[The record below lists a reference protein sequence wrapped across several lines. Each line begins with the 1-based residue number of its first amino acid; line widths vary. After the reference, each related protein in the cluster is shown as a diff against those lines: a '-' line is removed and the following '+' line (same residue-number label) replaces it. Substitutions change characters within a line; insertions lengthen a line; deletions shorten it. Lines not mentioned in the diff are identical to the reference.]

1 MGASSGGGRIPGG
14 YTPHPGIG
22 NFSKITTPSVKR
34 DRGGSGGSGTPA
46 APAPPSNGGS
56 RNPPSR
62 TTPLK

>member
-1 MGASSGGGRIPGG
+1 MGASSGGGRTSGG
-14 YTPHPGIG
+14 YTPHPG

-46 APAPPSNGGS
+46 APAPSNGGS